1 MNNNNNIFN
10 SNINLHTTDIGE
22 IYNNLSFSTLMH
34 NNLNDENN
42 FQTFIDLDEKNLL
55 ENSNSEEILIDEK
68 MKCLEFNNTESC
80 DPLNE
85 VFNSIENP
93 KNNYLGKKSFFN
105 KDEIFSHK
113 KNRNYLNNYI
123 FKISNEQIESNNYN
137 RTSETSNSNHSIKE
151 EIIYSNKRCDSFLI
165 KFKSYLG
172 KSFIT
177 YINNRLKKISKRKI
191 KFFSFN
197 YKRFTIIVSYKKNQ
211 EWLNEKIKNL
221 MVLGDESNQEKN
233 QKSLRSLYRKKEE
246 EFNEIKA
253 LLELSYR
260 EIIEWFYS
268 SNYFEE
274 FKKDQRNLKNDENF
288 KKIMN
293 ISLLEQ
299 NGFIYFLNTRKGN
312 KERI

>member
-1 MNNNNNIFN
+1 MNFN
-10 SNINLHTTDIGE
+10 SNIFHSNINPYTKDIRE
-22 IYNNLSFSTLMH
+22 IDDSMLFTTLMPH
-34 NNLNDENN
+34 FLYDENN
-42 FQTFIDLDEKNLL
+42 IQIFNDLDDKDLSD
-55 ENSNSEEILIDEK
+55 NSNSEEILKQEK
-68 MKCLEFNNTESC
+68 IKCLEFNNTESF
-80 DPLNE
+80 DSLNE
-85 VFNSIENP
+85 VFHSIENP
-93 KNNYLGKKSFFN
+93 KNNFLGKKTFFN
-105 KDEIFSHK
+105 NNEIISHK
-113 KNRNYLNNYI
+113 KNRNYFNNYI

-137 RTSETSNSNHSIKE
+137 RTSETSNTNHSIKE
-151 EIIYSNKRCDSFLI
+151 EIIYSDGRCDSFLI

-172 KSFIT
+172 KSFIK
-177 YINNRLKKISKRKI
+177 YINDRLKKISKRKV

-197 YKRFTIIVSYKKNQ
+197 YKKFTIIVSYKKNQ
-211 EWLNEKIKNL
+211 EWLHEKIKNL
-221 MVLGDESNQEKN
+221 MVLGDEPNQEKN
-233 QKSLRSLYRKKEE
+233 QKSLRSLYKKKEK
-246 EFNEIKA
+246 EFNEIKG

-268 SNYFEE
+268 SKYFEE